1 MSALG
6 KGVKPPKLVIEHGA
20 ELEGWRRF
28 TKRFEIALIG
38 AGLQK
43 PDSEGEKS
51 KTKTAS
57 DKQAAFDREQRKAA
71 LLRSEERRV
80 GKECR
85 SRWSPYH

>member
-43 PDSEGEKS
+43 PDRDRKS
-51 KTKTAS
+51 
-57 DKQAAFDREQRKAA
+57 
-71 LLRSEERRV
+71 V
-80 GKECR
+80 V
-85 SRWSPYH
+85 

>member
-51 KTKTAS
+51 KANTAL
-57 DKQAAFDREQRKAA
+57 KN
-71 LLRSEERRV
+71 RRRCTGSK
-80 GKECR
+80 GKPH
-85 SRWSPYH
+85 SY